1 MGKVLSVKEAVDFLL
16 QGQIVG
22 LPTETVYGL
31 AADATNEAAI
41 AKVFKAK
48 SRPSFDPL
56 IVHVSTL
63 AAVKEIAVL
72 SEAAEQL
79 FLAFSPGPLTVV
91 LPKKKTI
98 PDLVTSGHPTVAV
111 RIPAHPLMLDLL
123 QSSGLSIAAPSANP
137 FGFASPTTAQHVL
150 DQLGTMISGVVDG
163 GPCSIGIESTIVDM
177 SSNVPKVLRL
187 GGMALEQLER
197 VLGPIATEL
206 SSSNPSAPR
215 MQTSNYTPGIPD
227 QLFEAREDLLAAVNV
242 MRSNFEG
249 PASILAVLANHFE
262 QRGSGTLVG
271 ISSVAGER
279 GRAKNYIYG
288 SAKAGFTAFLSGLRN
303 RLVRKGVHVITVLPG
318 FVATK
323 MTKEINLPSK
333 LTAQPEE
340 VAIAVLNAVKKKHNI
355 VVFLKKP
362 NIISYYGQY

>member
-31 AADATNEAAI
+31 AAYATNEAAI

-197 VLGPIATEL
+197 VLGPIPTEL
-206 SSSNPSAPR
+206 SSSNPSAPG
-215 MQTSNYTPGIPD
+215 MLTSHYNPGIPV
-227 QLFEAREDLLAAVNV
+227 QLFEDREALLAAVK
-242 MRSNFEG
+242 SNSNSNKIG
-249 PASILAVLANHFE
+249 ILYW
-262 QRGSGTLVG
+262 
-271 ISSVAGER
+271 GER
-279 GRAKNYIYG
+279 ITHASSFNLSEQQSDSEAACNLFKGLRLLGKAPVTTIYVHLLPEYGLGRAVND
-288 SAKAGFTAFLSGLRN
+288 
-303 RLVRKGVHVITVLPG
+303 RLQR
-318 FVATK
+318 AA
-323 MTKEINLPSK
+323 SK
-333 LTAQPEE
+333 
-340 VAIAVLNAVKKKHNI
+340 
-355 VVFLKKP
+355 
-362 NIISYYGQY
+362 

>member
-177 SSNVPKVLRL
+177 SSHVPKVLRL

-206 SSSNPSAPR
+206 SSSNPSAPG
-215 MQTSNYTPGIPD
+215 MLTSHYNPGIPV
-227 QLFEAREDLLAAVNV
+227 QLFEDREALLAAVKSS
-242 MRSNFEG
+242 SNSNKIG
-249 PASILAVLANHFE
+249 ILYW
-262 QRGSGTLVG
+262 
-271 ISSVAGER
+271 GER
-279 GRAKNYIYG
+279 ITHASSFNLSEQQSDSEAACNLFKGLRLLGKAPVTNIYVHLLPEYGLGRAVND
-288 SAKAGFTAFLSGLRN
+288 
-303 RLVRKGVHVITVLPG
+303 RLQR
-318 FVATK
+318 AA
-323 MTKEINLPSK
+323 SK
-333 LTAQPEE
+333 
-340 VAIAVLNAVKKKHNI
+340 
-355 VVFLKKP
+355 
-362 NIISYYGQY
+362 